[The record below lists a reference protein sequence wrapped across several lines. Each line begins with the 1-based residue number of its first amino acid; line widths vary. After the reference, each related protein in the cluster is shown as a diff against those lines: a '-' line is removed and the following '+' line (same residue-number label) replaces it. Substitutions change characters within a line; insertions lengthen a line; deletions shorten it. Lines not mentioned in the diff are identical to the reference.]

1 MLGEG
6 RTINVTGN
14 ACYIEY
20 VENCYVNGIAKKK
33 NDDDPAARMSDELK
47 GERGLAVLKNLQKHG
62 LLDENFYPMELS
74 NSESAVLA
82 YQIAIT
88 LGINEMWKVFSDLW
102 NITPNAL
109 EGGCRQRGHGDEH
122 QETAGHHSA
131 VGSHQ
136 GIMVVEF
143 HHQQGRENGEG
154 ELHPNVSY

>member
-20 VENCYVNGIAKKK
+20 VENYYENGIAKKK
-33 NDDDPAARMSDELK
+33 NDEDPAARMSDELK

-109 EGGCRQRGHGDEH
+109 RAAYNRGMEQKKTIKFLDEI
-122 QETAGHHSA
+122 TPLLNDST
-131 VGSHQ
+131 ST
-136 GIMVVEF
+136 
-143 HHQQGRENGEG
+143 RT
-154 ELHPNVSY
+154 

>member
-109 EGGCRQRGHGDEH
+109 RAAYNRGMDQKKTRKFLGKLPPSLKDS
-122 QETAGHHSA
+122 TST
-131 VGSHQ
+131 
-136 GIMVVEF
+136 
-143 HHQQGRENGEG
+143 RT
-154 ELHPNVSY
+154 

>member
-6 RTINVTGN
+6 RTINVMGN

-109 EGGCRQRGHGDEH
+109 RAAYNRGMEQKKTMKFLDEI
-122 QETAGHHSA
+122 TPLLNDST
-131 VGSHQ
+131 ST
-136 GIMVVEF
+136 
-143 HHQQGRENGEG
+143 RT
-154 ELHPNVSY
+154 

>member
-1 MLGEG
+1 MFGEG

-109 EGGCRQRGHGDEH
+109 RAAYNRGMEQKKTIKFLDEI
-122 QETAGHHSA
+122 TPLLNDST
-131 VGSHQ
+131 ST
-136 GIMVVEF
+136 
-143 HHQQGRENGEG
+143 RT
-154 ELHPNVSY
+154 

>member
-74 NSESAVLA
+74 NSESAILA

-109 EGGCRQRGHGDEH
+109 RAAYNRGMEQKKTIKFLDEI
-122 QETAGHHSA
+122 TPLLN
-131 VGSHQ
+131 GSTST
-136 GIMVVEF
+136 
-143 HHQQGRENGEG
+143 RT
-154 ELHPNVSY
+154 

>member
-62 LLDENFYPMELS
+62 LLDEDFYPMELS

-109 EGGCRQRGHGDEH
+109 RAAYNRGMEQKKTIKFLDEI
-122 QETAGHHSA
+122 TPLLK
-131 VGSHQ
+131 V
-136 GIMVVEF
+136 
-143 HHQQGRENGEG
+143 
-154 ELHPNVSY
+154 

>member
-20 VENCYVNGIAKKK
+20 VENYYENGIAKKK

-47 GERGLAVLKNLQKHG
+47 GEKGMAVLKNLQKHG
-62 LLDENFYPMELS
+62 LLDENFYPLELS

-82 YQIAIT
+82 YQIAIV
-88 LGINEMWKVFSDLW
+88 LDIKEMWKVFSDLW

-109 EGGCRQRGHGDEH
+109 RAAYNRGMDQKKTMKFLDEI
-122 QETAGHHSA
+122 TPLLNDST
-131 VGSHQ
+131 ST
-136 GIMVVEF
+136 
-143 HHQQGRENGEG
+143 RT
-154 ELHPNVSY
+154 

>member
-109 EGGCRQRGHGDEH
+109 RAAYNRGMEQKKTIKILDEI
-122 QETAGHHSA
+122 TPLLNDST
-131 VGSHQ
+131 ST
-136 GIMVVEF
+136 
-143 HHQQGRENGEG
+143 RT
-154 ELHPNVSY
+154 

>member
-62 LLDENFYPMELS
+62 LLDEDFYPMELS

-102 NITPNAL
+102 NISPNAL
-109 EGGCRQRGHGDEH
+109 RAAYNRGMEQKKTIKFLDEI
-122 QETAGHHSA
+122 TPLLNDST
-131 VGSHQ
+131 ST
-136 GIMVVEF
+136 
-143 HHQQGRENGEG
+143 RT
-154 ELHPNVSY
+154 

>member
-47 GERGLAVLKNLQKHG
+47 GGEGLAVLKNLQKHG

-74 NSESAVLA
+74 NSESAILA

-109 EGGCRQRGHGDEH
+109 RAAYNRGMEQKKTIKFLDEI
-122 QETAGHHSA
+122 SPLLN
-131 VGSHQ
+131 GSTST
-136 GIMVVEF
+136 
-143 HHQQGRENGEG
+143 RT
-154 ELHPNVSY
+154 

>member
-74 NSESAVLA
+74 NSEYAVLA

-102 NITPNAL
+102 NISPNAL
-109 EGGCRQRGHGDEH
+109 RAAYNRGMEQKKTIKFLDEI
-122 QETAGHHSA
+122 SPLLN
-131 VGSHQ
+131 GSTST
-136 GIMVVEF
+136 
-143 HHQQGRENGEG
+143 RT
-154 ELHPNVSY
+154 

>member
-74 NSESAVLA
+74 SSESAVLA

-109 EGGCRQRGHGDEH
+109 RAAYNRGMEQKKTIKFLDKI
-122 QETAGHHSA
+122 SPLLN
-131 VGSHQ
+131 GSTST
-136 GIMVVEF
+136 
-143 HHQQGRENGEG
+143 RT
-154 ELHPNVSY
+154 

>member
-20 VENCYVNGIAKKK
+20 VENYYENGIAKKK

-47 GERGLAVLKNLQKHG
+47 GEKGMAVLKNLQKHG

-82 YQIAIT
+82 YQIAIV
-88 LGINEMWKVFSDLW
+88 LDIKEMWKVFSDLW
-102 NITPNAL
+102 NISPNAL
-109 EGGCRQRGHGDEH
+109 RAAYNRGMEQKKTIKFLDEI
-122 QETAGHHSA
+122 TPLLK
-131 VGSHQ
+131 V
-136 GIMVVEF
+136 
-143 HHQQGRENGEG
+143 
-154 ELHPNVSY
+154 

>member
-47 GERGLAVLKNLQKHG
+47 GEEGLAVLKNLQKHG

-109 EGGCRQRGHGDEH
+109 RAAYNRGMEQKKTIKFLDEI
-122 QETAGHHSA
+122 TPLLK
-131 VGSHQ
+131 V
-136 GIMVVEF
+136 
-143 HHQQGRENGEG
+143 
-154 ELHPNVSY
+154 

>member
-82 YQIAIT
+82 YQISIT

-109 EGGCRQRGHGDEH
+109 RAAYNRGMEQKKTMKFLDEISPLLNDS
-122 QETAGHHSA
+122 TST
-131 VGSHQ
+131 
-136 GIMVVEF
+136 
-143 HHQQGRENGEG
+143 RT
-154 ELHPNVSY
+154 

>member
-33 NDDDPAARMSDELK
+33 NDDEPAARMSDELK

-109 EGGCRQRGHGDEH
+109 RAAYNRGMEQKKTIKFLDEIIPLLNDS
-122 QETAGHHSA
+122 TST
-131 VGSHQ
+131 
-136 GIMVVEF
+136 
-143 HHQQGRENGEG
+143 RT
-154 ELHPNVSY
+154 

>member
-33 NDDDPAARMSDELK
+33 NDDDPAARMSDELN

-109 EGGCRQRGHGDEH
+109 RAAYNRGMEQKKTMKFLDEI
-122 QETAGHHSA
+122 TPLLNDST
-131 VGSHQ
+131 ST
-136 GIMVVEF
+136 
-143 HHQQGRENGEG
+143 RT
-154 ELHPNVSY
+154 

>member
-20 VENCYVNGIAKKK
+20 VENCYMNGIAKKK

-109 EGGCRQRGHGDEH
+109 RAAYNRGMEQKKTIKFLEEITPLLNDS
-122 QETAGHHSA
+122 TST
-131 VGSHQ
+131 
-136 GIMVVEF
+136 
-143 HHQQGRENGEG
+143 RT
-154 ELHPNVSY
+154 

>member
-62 LLDENFYPMELS
+62 LLDKNFYPLDLS
-74 NSESAVLA
+74 SSESAVLA

-102 NITPNAL
+102 NISPNAL
-109 EGGCRQRGHGDEH
+109 RAAYNRGMEQKKTIKFLDEI
-122 QETAGHHSA
+122 TPLLN
-131 VGSHQ
+131 GSTST
-136 GIMVVEF
+136 
-143 HHQQGRENGEG
+143 RT
-154 ELHPNVSY
+154 

>member
-20 VENCYVNGIAKKK
+20 VENYYENGIAKKK

-47 GERGLAVLKNLQKHG
+47 GEKGMAVLKNLQKHG
-62 LLDENFYPMELS
+62 LLDENFYPLELS

-82 YQIAIT
+82 YQIAIV
-88 LGINEMWKVFSDLW
+88 LDIKEMWKVFSDLW

-109 EGGCRQRGHGDEH
+109 RAAYNRGMEQKKTIKFLDEI
-122 QETAGHHSA
+122 TPLLK
-131 VGSHQ
+131 V
-136 GIMVVEF
+136 
-143 HHQQGRENGEG
+143 
-154 ELHPNVSY
+154 

>member
-102 NITPNAL
+102 NITTNAL
-109 EGGCRQRGHGDEH
+109 RAAYNRGMEQKKTIKFLDEI
-122 QETAGHHSA
+122 TPLLNDST
-131 VGSHQ
+131 ST
-136 GIMVVEF
+136 
-143 HHQQGRENGEG
+143 RT
-154 ELHPNVSY
+154 

>member
-74 NSESAVLA
+74 NSEAAVLA

-109 EGGCRQRGHGDEH
+109 RAAYNRGMEQKKTIKFLDEI
-122 QETAGHHSA
+122 SPLLN
-131 VGSHQ
+131 GSTST
-136 GIMVVEF
+136 
-143 HHQQGRENGEG
+143 RT
-154 ELHPNVSY
+154 